1 MFDPG
6 ENILQSDYSHKRPE
20 SYNPSFFRN
29 NTAPFQIMETES
41 EIDPATGLP
50 LSASQ

>member
-6 ENILQSDYSHKRPE
+6 ENIMKSEYSLKRAE
-20 SYNPSFFRN
+20 SQNPSFARN
-29 NTAPFQIMETES
+29 NTAPFQIMETDVEF
-41 EIDPATGLP
+41 DPATGLP